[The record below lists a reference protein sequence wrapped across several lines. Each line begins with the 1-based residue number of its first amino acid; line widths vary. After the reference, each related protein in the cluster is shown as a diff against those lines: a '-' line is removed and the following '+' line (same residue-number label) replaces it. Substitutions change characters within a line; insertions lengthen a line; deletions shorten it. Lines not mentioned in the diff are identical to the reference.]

1 MAQVGPTFTNEGAAK
16 AHRPLHQLSTTW
28 LANAAADVAIF
39 VIVAISAQTVAIA
52 ADAPAPAPAP
62 AIPRFVEETD
72 ASGLQSRFEGEGEF
86 MVGGGVATFDC
97 DGDGL
102 PEVYVTAGVNKA
114 KFYRNRSTRGGP
126 IKLQEERSGLELT
139 NAIGAYPLDIDGDGN
154 TDLVVLRV
162 GEVQIF
168 RGLGNCKFQR
178 ANEAWSVQT
187 SNGWHTAFSA
197 VWEKGESGQNWPT
210 LAIGTYV
217 DRTKPEFPWGSCT
230 AGMLLRPTS
239 TSATTGKGF
248 APPVPLMPGHCALS
262 MLFSDWGRTGT
273 ADLRVSNDREYYKGG
288 QEQLWKL
295 PPGAPPALYTAA
307 QGWKPLQIWGM
318 GIASHDLDGDGRPQI
333 FLTSMSDNKLQ
344 KLAVPATLSPS
355 SPSSAPPTYVD
366 VAYKRGVTAHR
377 PYVGGDVHPS
387 TAWHAQFAD
396 VNHDGY
402 ADLFIVKGN
411 ISSMP
416 DFAALDPNNLLLQQA
431 DGRFVEAGQQAGIA
445 SVKRGRGGML
455 ADLNGDG
462 LLDMLVVNRWDKA
475 QLWRNV
481 GAGTADKP
489 LPMGHWLQLRL
500 KQSGANRDAVGAW
513 VEVDL
518 GDAMGKR
525 VIRQELTVGGGHAS
539 GHLGWMHFGLG
550 TAQTARVRVQWPQGT
565 WGPWQPVA
573 ADGFYNVDKERGV
586 SAWKAP

>member
-1 MAQVGPTFTNEGAAK
+1 MLWMAVASHAALAQAPGA
-16 AHRPLHQLSTTW
+16 PPGTL
-28 LANAAADVAIF
+28 N
-39 VIVAISAQTVAIA
+39 
-52 ADAPAPAPAP
+52 APALPAP
-62 AIPRFVEETD
+62 AIPRFIEETD
-72 ASGLQSRFEGEGEF
+72 TAGLQSRFEGESEYL
-86 MVGGGVATFDC
+86 VGGGVATFDC

-114 KFYRNRSTRGGP
+114 KFYRNRSLRGGP

-139 NAIGAYPLDIDGDGN
+139 NAIGAYPLDIDGDGL

-162 GEVQIF
+162 GEVQVF
-168 RGLGNCKFQR
+168 RGLGACRFER
-178 ANEAWSVQT
+178 ANELWSVKT
-187 SNGWHTAFSA
+187 SNAWHTAFSA
-197 VWEKGESGQNWPT
+197 TWERGQNWPT
-210 LAIGTYV
+210 LAFGTYV
-217 DRTKPEFPWGSCT
+217 DRSKPEFPWGSCT
-230 AGMLLRPTS
+230 PGLLLRPH
-239 TSATTGKGF
+239 AAGKGF
-248 APPVPLMPGHCALS
+248 SPPVPLIPGHCALS
-262 MLFSDWGRTGT
+262 MLFSDWGRTGE
-273 ADLRVSNDREYYKGG
+273 AALRVSNDREYYKGG
-288 QEQLWKL
+288 QEQLWQVS
-295 PPGAPPALYTAA
+295 PGQPPALFTAA

-318 GIASHDLDGDGRPQI
+318 GIASHDLDGDGKPEV

-344 KLAVPATLSPS
+344 KLDTATGQPS
-355 SPSSAPPTYVD
+355 YSD
-366 VAYKRGVTAHR
+366 IAYKRGVTAHR

-396 VNHDGY
+396 VNHDGF

-416 DFAALDPNNLLLQQA
+416 DFAALDPNNLLLQQP

-481 GAGTADKP
+481 GMGSADKP

-500 KQSGANRDAVGAW
+500 QQAGGNRDAVGAW

-518 GDAMGKR
+518 GAVSGGR

-539 GHLGWMHFGLG
+539 GHSGWTHFGLG
-550 TAQTARVRVQWPQGT
+550 GAEQIKLRVLWPQGE
-565 WGPWQPVA
+565 WGAWQSLN
-573 ADGFYNVDKERGV
+573 ADGFYVVDKERGAR
-586 SAWKAP
+586 AWKLP